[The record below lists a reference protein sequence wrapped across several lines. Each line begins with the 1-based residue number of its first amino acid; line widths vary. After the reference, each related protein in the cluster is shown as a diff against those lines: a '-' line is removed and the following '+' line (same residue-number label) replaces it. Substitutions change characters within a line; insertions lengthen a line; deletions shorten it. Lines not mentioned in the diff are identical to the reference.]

1 MPSMCQRAQ
10 ACRSMNDV
18 IAAMYSNL
26 ALGCG
31 SGAGIALGPPSS
43 NFTPAAASFVQLS
56 QHAPRQEAPAYHR
69 HGHQRSGQHTVNH
82 DITLLYYNGTFERY

>member
-56 QHAPRQEAPAYHR
+56 QHAPRQENWRSRHQ
-69 HGHQRSGQHTVNH
+69 HGHQRLAQ
-82 DITLLYYNGTFERY
+82 RM